1 MKLEGIDHIVLTVKD
16 VEATCR
22 FYQRVLGMET
32 RVMPNGRTA
41 LHFGRQKINLHLYG
55 SEVEPRATSPTPGS
69 ADLCFVI
76 QSRISDALDE
86 LRDLDVSII
95 EGPVQRNGA
104 LGKMVSV
111 YINDPDGNLLE
122 VSSYEDEA
130 E

>member
-1 MKLEGIDHIVLTVKD
+1 MKLEGIDHLVLTVKD
-16 VEATCR
+16 LEATRR
-22 FYQRVLGMET
+22 FYQRMLGMET
-32 RVMPNGRTA
+32 RIMPNGRPA
-41 LHFGRQKINLHLYG
+41 LHFGRQKINLHLDG

-76 QSRISDALDE
+76 QTQISDAIDE

-95 EGPVQRNGA
+95 EGPVKRNGA

-111 YINDPDGNLLE
+111 YFNDPDGNLLE